1 MERKD
6 LSILTLNQ
14 STSCWFCFRQ
24 SLRLQLNP
32 RTSLVSFIWS
42 VFSSNLPTIL
52 QRWNK
57 SQMFM
62 WQAKKICSVVF
73 FLAFPRMECKIK
85 SNFKIEDSLDN
96 NIWRRIK
103 LKWQSSTLFPTSK
116 NQSLKNWGWKQLGWK
131 NASHG
136 SSCLL
141 NPLWMVDILP
151 WLSFFLTYY
160 LIIVLTWALPR
171 LSHP

>member
-1 MERKD
+1 MKTWARWSWCHVLKLVRGLLGMLTGLPPHSAGFLTCSEVWKGKT
-6 LSILTLNQ
+6 SILTLNQ
-14 STSCWFCFRQ
+14 STSSWFCFRQ
-24 SLRLQLNP
+24 SLRLQLSP
-32 RTSLVSFIWS
+32 RTSLVTFIWS

-73 FLAFPRMECKIK
+73 FLGFPRMECKIK

-96 NIWRRIK
+96 NIWKRIK

-116 NQSLKNWGWKQLGWK
+116 NQSL
-131 NASHG
+131 
-136 SSCLL
+136 
-141 NPLWMVDILP
+141 
-151 WLSFFLTYY
+151 
-160 LIIVLTWALPR
+160 R
-171 LSHP
+171 